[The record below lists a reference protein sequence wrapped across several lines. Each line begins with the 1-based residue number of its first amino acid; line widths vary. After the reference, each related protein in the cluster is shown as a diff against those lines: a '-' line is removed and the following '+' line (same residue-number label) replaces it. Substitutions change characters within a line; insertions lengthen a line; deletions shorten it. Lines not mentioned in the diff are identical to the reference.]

1 MITGLCL
8 FVRYMLVVFC
18 LCSIVLVTGPVSV
31 HAQTGTEGKTLILYY
46 SRSGNTRAACE
57 VLQKELGA
65 DMVEIKDRGGR
76 GPGLGI
82 VMGMLKTILNL
93 RTDTDPDKVDL
104 ASYRTIIIAAPIWA
118 AKFGL
123 AMRSFVERNRFDGK
137 RIIIFI
143 TADSFIEEK
152 YQKKHRELI
161 EASGGT
167 VAGYFQ
173 VQATD
178 FVDGKKQPRA
188 RETIV
193 NETLKLV
200 PQIKQVI
207 EETH

>member
-1 MITGLCL
+1 MTGRCL
-8 FVRYMLVVFC
+8 SVRFVLVFFA
-18 LCSIVLVTGPVSV
+18 LCSIVWFSDISPV
-31 HAQTGTEGKTLILYY
+31 HAQTGNDGKTLILYY

-57 VLQKELGA
+57 VLQQELGA
-65 DMVEIKDRGGR
+65 EMVEIKDRGGR
-76 GPGLGI
+76 GAGFGI
-82 VMGMLKTILNL
+82 AMGMLKTVLNL
-93 RTDTDPDKVDL
+93 RTDTDPETMDL
-104 ASYRTIIIAAPIWA
+104 APYRTIIIAAPIWA

-152 YQKKHRELI
+152 YQKKHRDLI

-178 FVDGKKQPRA
+178 LVDGKKQPRA